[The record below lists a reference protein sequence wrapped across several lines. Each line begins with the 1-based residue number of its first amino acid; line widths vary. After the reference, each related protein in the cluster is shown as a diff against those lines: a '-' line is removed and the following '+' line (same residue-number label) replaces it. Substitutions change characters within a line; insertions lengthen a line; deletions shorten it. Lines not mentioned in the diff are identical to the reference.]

1 MCMYSFNQHYHFYN
15 KREKHSDQKRP
26 YWGRKHCYRI
36 FHTRSNLQL
45 PRTLGWIQ
53 LMPKPRIWDLTS
65 SNFPL
70 FSKTLWS
77 IIVAWIHLAST
88 IPFFH
93 LFEHCCMLSKILHSD
108 GHSSSS
114 SSIVNNCIQAHNY
127 PYFDLAECI
136 TFSILSQIQRFTV
149 CTEKRGRR
157 TLTWLVRLLHSF
169 SFPWFRN
176 CSHLLHQPHCITN
189 RQLSTTKLYVPS
201 HTHVVLMGSKQHH
214 IPMSHLLTES
224 TLPYKPSFSHNL
236 CNPNLS
242 ASHQASLWSS
252 NPMCYTCLFALKA
265 GTHSLLHYLQTG
277 RMRAWSK
284 LELGFECQYRERNGS
299 CQYLLL
305 HCWLLHAGHILSAAP
320 IFSQRYNSK
329 ALWHGM
335 LCWLLWFEKT
345 WATEKTLNPQ
355 RRRQK
360 TFLWTHF
367 LLSFS

>member
-1 MCMYSFNQHYHFYN
+1 MCMYPINQDYHFHN
-15 KREKHSDQKRP
+15 RREKRSDQKRP
-26 YWGRKHCYRI
+26 NCGQKHCYRI
-36 FHTRSNLQL
+36 IHTRSNLQL
-45 PRTLGWIQ
+45 PRTLGWTQ

-70 FSKTLWS
+70 FSKTLRS

-93 LFEHCCMLSKILHSD
+93 LFEHHCTLSKSLCSLLISSD
-108 GHSSSS
+108 GHSS
-114 SSIVNNCIQAHNY
+114 SSIVNNCIQAHMIHVLTLLN
-127 PYFDLAECI
+127 A
-136 TFSILSQIQRFTV
+136 SLSQSYPKF
-149 CTEKRGRR
+149 KRGRR
-157 TLTWLVRLLHSF
+157 RTLAWLVSLLHSF
-169 SFPWFRN
+169 SFPWFWN
-176 CSHLLHQPHCITN
+176 CSHLLHQLHCITN
-189 RQLSTTKLYVPS
+189 RQLSTTQLYVPS

-214 IPMSHLLTES
+214 LPMSQLLTES
-224 TLPYKPSFSHNL
+224 TLPYKPKFSHNL
-236 CNPNLS
+236 CNPDLS
-242 ASHQASLWSS
+242 ASHQARLWSS

-265 GTHSLLHYLQTG
+265 GTQSLLHCLQTG

-305 HCWLLHAGHILSAAP
+305 HCWLLHAGHVLPAAP

-345 WATEKTLNPQ
+345 
-355 RRRQK
+355 
-360 TFLWTHF
+360 
-367 LLSFS
+367 